1 MKNDKKIFVCLVIPI
16 VAMLSNA
23 ATPAV
28 ADSKGLAKLRSIPA
42 GIAGWKEDTTRFKVF
57 DGSALFSII
66 DGGAPA
72 YIDAWLIGGCVEEL
86 SGPDSTSAEIFIED
100 FGTVAA
106 ASAMF
111 NKRRGEMPAGD
122 SLLGFRKNEAA
133 AEKVIGGCFA
143 CACFGRWYFELSMTG
158 YSSFDKSCSATSS
171 LLVRF
176 KHHPAR

>member
-1 MKNDKKIFVCLVIPI
+1 MVIPI

-23 ATPAV
+23 TTPAV

-42 GIAGWKEDTTRFKVF
+42 EIAGWKEDTTRFKAF
-57 DGSALFSII
+57 DGAALFSII

-72 YIDAWLIGGCVEEL
+72 YIDAGLIGGCVEEL
-86 SGPDSTSAEIFIED
+86 SGPDSASAEIFMED
-100 FGTVAA
+100 FGTAVA

-111 NKRRGEMPAGD
+111 GKRRGEMSPGD
-122 SLLGFRKNEAA
+122 TLPGFKKNEAA

-158 YSSFDKSCSATSS
+158 YSRFEKSYGAAST
-171 LLVRF
+171 LLAAF
-176 KHHPAR
+176 KHHSAR